1 MEALSQA
8 VVAIQEVAHDLR
20 RYQERL
26 TADPQRL
33 AEIESRLEFIARLK
47 RKYGATVEEILA
59 FAAAAQAD
67 LDSLTSSAERL
78 AQLEE
83 DLSRIDESSRRRP
96 PALSLQGSG
105 RARQPGDRR
114 SPQGAATCQTP
125 GLRSPSTS
133 RRTRQASKSM
143 GGGWRS
149 PAGGSIASSFA
160 FRPIPANRCGRSP
173 RSLRVVRCPVFA
185 LAIKATMAEVDPAST
200 LIFDEVDAGIGGQ
213 TAERVADALVELA
226 RTHQVLVVTH
236 LAQIAAR
243 ADRHMTVVKQETD
256 DRTTVTVR
264 VLEGEERIW
273 EIARMLDGKATETS
287 FDHAKALLE
296 MARQAKTAS

>member
-1 MEALSQA
+1 MPNARF
-8 VVAIQEVAHDLR
+8 EVAFDV
-20 RYQERL
+20 QEDAAGIEIDGR
-26 TADPQRL
+26 RL
-33 AEIESRLEFIARLK
+33 AITRRGIDRVEFRFSANPGESLRP
-47 RKYGATVEEILA
+47 LA
-59 FAAAAQAD
+59 
-67 LDSLTSSAERL
+67 
-78 AQLEE
+78 
-83 DLSRIDESSRRRP
+83 
-96 PALSLQGSG
+96 
-105 RARQPGDRR
+105 
-114 SPQGAATCQTP
+114 
-125 GLRSPSTS
+125 
-133 RRTRQASKSM
+133 K
-143 GGGWRS
+143 
-149 PAGGSIASSFA
+149 IASGGEMS
-160 FRPIPANRCGRSP
+160 
-173 RSLRVVRCPVFA
+173 RVA